1 MSEEEA
7 IKICKNIIRS
17 INGET
22 CFLGYS
28 KEQDK
33 EAIETLLDL
42 YQKQKEDIMYFRM
55 DVQELQDDIEFWKDR
70 CDNSVDKDDI
80 KHKIMELED
89 KMEQCR
95 KEYGNNTNEDYNWYL
110 AQKRILEEMVKEY

>member
-1 MSEEEA
+1 MTEEEIMKQLKKACILDPLCYEVDCLFEEDLQA
-7 IKICKNIIRS
+7 IR
-17 INGET
+17 G
-22 CFLGYS
+22 LV
-28 KEQDK
+28 
-33 EAIETLLDL
+33 DL

-89 KMEQCR
+89 KEKLLIMSPLEKQYKVQIL
-95 KEYGNNTNEDYNWYL
+95 KE
-110 AQKRILEEMVKEY
+110 ILKEN